1 MLNTP
6 PSPVNWL
13 AISTS
18 FFCFVLFF
26 ERHLFWFFAHFL
38 IGLFVRLL
46 DSFASLTSERLDS
59 FHSQLSGMRGARPWP
74 VCMGE
79 QTPPLPGAGEG

>member
-1 MLNTP
+1 MFLICISLLISDAEH
-6 PSPVNWL
+6 SPFPRELVGHFH
-13 AISTS
+13 I
-18 FFCFVLFF
+18 FFFVLFF

-59 FHSQLSGMRGARPWP
+59 FHSQLSGVHRA
-74 VCMGE
+74 
-79 QTPPLPGAGEG
+79 LP